1 MSAMIRVAILFAALW
16 ISAQAQAQGAQENKI
31 LDAVSRPGIATDS
44 RGGAVIDPTKNVEDL
59 VRAEM
64 KRQDDLRDAA
74 KQLFDAKLELEGR
87 LSEQRSKF
95 DRELL
100 KAAVERLDEQAKLR
114 AEFASTI
121 ATTEKGRVDAIRL
134 VDKNAVDVATA
145 QAVATAT
152 ALAKTVQDSAA
163 VLSTQGTRQAEDLRT
178 LVATTAAEQSRNLQQ
193 QFTAL
198 TTRISALEQAGAEGK
213 GRQLPPDPIIVSL
226 MAQVTALAQAGS
238 EGRGKAALQDPAISA
253 LTAQV
258 AALLQARTNQT
269 GTEQGRSDIIGWIVG
284 GIGMLIAFLG
294 MIAAFM
300 RLRQAPAA
308 A

>member
-1 MSAMIRVAILFAALW
+1 
-16 ISAQAQAQGAQENKI
+16 
-31 LDAVSRPGIATDS
+31 
-44 RGGAVIDPTKNVEDL
+44 
-59 VRAEM
+59 
-64 KRQDDLRDAA
+64 
-74 KQLFDAKLELEGR
+74 
-87 LSEQRSKF
+87 
-95 DRELL
+95 
-100 KAAVERLDEQAKLR
+100 
-114 AEFASTI
+114 
-121 ATTEKGRVDAIRL
+121 VDAIRL

-269 GTEQGRSDIIGWIVG
+269 GTEQGYSNVIGWIVG
-284 GIGMLIAFLG
+284 GVGMLIAFLG
-294 MIAAFM
+294 MLAAFM
-300 RLRQAPAA
+300 RLRQASGAPR
-308 A
+308 

>member
-1 MSAMIRVAILFAALW
+1 LLIVVALLLAPTMG
-16 ISAQAQAQGAQENKI
+16 AQAAAQGAQENKI
-31 LDAVSRPGIATDS
+31 LDAVTRPGIATDS

-284 GIGMLIAFLG
+284 GVGMLIAFLG

-300 RLRQAPAA
+300 RLRQAQSAP
-308 A
+308 